1 MANIRDLKTRYTSIG
16 NIAQITGA
24 MEMVA
29 TTKLRRFQDRAI
41 ASRPYAEQ
49 IGRLIQ
55 NLASAVDGDS
65 HPLFEEKV
73 VKKRGVLVTTSAR
86 GLCGSY
92 NSNVFAKIRDHAKAH
107 EGEELHYFVIGKKGM
122 SALPKRGYHVEFYF
136 EDLNLEKV
144 TFRDAAEIAQAG
156 QRLFL
161 ERGYDCLDVIYTAFQ
176 SQSRFEA
183 TSFQF
188 LPMVPVQSED
198 EGSSTR
204 DYLLEPSPEAIFDSL
219 VPKYLETRMFN
230 ALIESLASEF
240 AMRRISMKNA
250 TEAASDMKKDLQKL
264 YNRARQE
271 RITKELL
278 EIVGGAEAL
287 RG

>member
-55 NLASAVDGDS
+55 NLASAVDGGS
-65 HPLFEEKV
+65 HPLFEEKA
-73 VKKRGVLVTTSAR
+73 VKRRAVLVITSNR

-92 NSNVFAKIRDHAKAH
+92 NSNLFAKVKEHRDQH

-122 SALPKRGYHVEFYF
+122 SFLPKRGYDVQFYL

-144 TFRDAAEIAQAG
+144 SFREAARVAQGG

-161 ERGYDCLDVIYTAFQ
+161 DRGYDCLDVIYTAFQ
-176 SQSRFEA
+176 SASRFEA
-183 TSFQF
+183 VSFQF
-188 LPMVPVQSED
+188 LPMVPDQGDSR
-198 EGSSTR
+198 EGRSQ
-204 DYLLEPSPEAIFDSL
+204 DYILEPSPGVIFDSL

-250 TEAASDMKKDLQKL
+250 TEAANDMKDDLQKL

>member
-29 TTKLRRFQDRAI
+29 TTKLRRFQDRAM

-55 NLASAVDGDS
+55 NLASAVDGGA
-65 HPLFEEKV
+65 HALFEEKP
-73 VKKRGVLVTTSAR
+73 VKRRAVLVVTSNR

-92 NSNVFAKIRDHAKAH
+92 NSNVFAKVREHAEAH

-122 SALPKRGYHVEFYF
+122 SALPKRGYDVQFYL
-136 EDLNLEKV
+136 EEINLEQLD
-144 TFRDAAEIAQAG
+144 FRTSARVAAG
-156 QRLFL
+156 GVRLFTD
-161 ERGYDCLDVIYTAFQ
+161 RDYDCLDVIYTAFQ
-176 SQSRFEA
+176 SASRFEA

-188 LPMVPVQSED
+188 LPMVPQKVED
-198 EGSSTR
+198 ASGTR
-204 DYLLEPSPEAIFDSL
+204 DYILEPSPEAIFDSL

-250 TEAASDMKKDLQKL
+250 TEAANDMKKELQKL

>member
-1 MANIRDLKTRYTSIG
+1 MANIRDLKTRFTSIG

-29 TTKLRRFQDRAI
+29 TTKLRRFQERAL

-49 IGRLIQ
+49 IGRLIK
-55 NLASAVDGDS
+55 NLASAVDGGS
-65 HPLFEEKV
+65 HPLFEEKE
-73 VKKRGVLVTTSAR
+73 VKRRAVLVITSNR

-92 NSNVFAKIRDHAKAH
+92 NSNVFAEIAKHAREH
-107 EGEELHYFVIGKKGM
+107 EGEELAYFVIGKKGM
-122 SALPKRGYHVEFYF
+122 SSLPKRGYDVQYYL

-144 TFRDAAEIAQAG
+144 TFREAADVASG
-156 QRLFL
+156 GVRLFT
-161 ERGYDCLDVIYTAFQ
+161 ERGFDALDVIYTAFQ
-176 SQSRFEA
+176 SVTRFEA

-188 LPMVPVQSED
+188 LPMVPAKDD
-198 EGSSTR
+198 EGAQAQ
-204 DYLLEPSPEAIFDSL
+204 DYILEPSPDAIFDSL
-219 VPKYLETRMFN
+219 VPKYLETRIFN

-250 TEAASDMKKDLQKL
+250 TDAANDMKKELQKL